1 MLPDGGQDM
10 AENQDKVGSG
20 ARIVVL
26 VILGIIALV
35 LALPGAAVYWAV
47 VEDWAGDP
55 RGFHD
60 IDGAIN
66 WLFGV
71 CATGAIAVG
80 LIFFGVMLRLIHWR
94 RAPLASLVL
103 AVLSAGFI
111 IATYLIFSDT
121 NTTPD
126 SIEVVFLQGCC
137 IVLLLLVV
145 LPPFLHWAMAKP
157 ESLLPPMEPRP

>member
-1 MLPDGGQDM
+1 M
-10 AENQDKVGSG
+10 AVNEDKVGTG
-20 ARIVVL
+20 AKIVVL
-26 VILGIIALV
+26 VVLGIVALV
-35 LALPGAAVYWAV
+35 FALPGATVYWAV

-71 CATGAIAVG
+71 CATGAIAAG
-80 LIFFGVMLRLIHWR
+80 IIIIGVMLRLLRWR
-94 RAPLASLVL
+94 RAPLASLAL
-103 AVLSAGFI
+103 SVLSTAFI

-121 NTTPD
+121 NTSPD

-137 IVLLLLVV
+137 IVLLLLVA
-145 LPPFLHWAMAKP
+145 LPPFLHWAMNKP
-157 ESLLPPMEPRP
+157 ESLTVPTEPRP

>member
-1 MLPDGGQDM
+1 MLLDGGQDM
-10 AENQDKVGSG
+10 TDGQDKVGSG
-20 ARIVVL
+20 ARIVLL
-26 VILGIIALV
+26 VILGIVALV
-35 LALPGAAVYWAV
+35 LALPGAIVYWVV

-60 IDGAIN
+60 IDGAVN

-71 CATGAIAVG
+71 CATGAIAAG
-80 LIFFGVMLRLIHWR
+80 LVIIGVMLRLLRWR
-94 RAPLASLVL
+94 RAPLASLAL
-103 AVLSAGFI
+103 AVLSTGFI

-137 IVLLLLVV
+137 IVLLLIVV
-145 LPPFLHWAMAKP
+145 LPPFLHWAFAKP
-157 ESLLPPMEPRP
+157 EAFPAPMDPRP